1 MSSTHGASST
11 QGSMR
16 DAVREV
22 GDTVVDAI
30 DDSLRKRPY
39 TTLAIAVGI
48 GFLFGAA
55 WRR

>member
-1 MSSTHGASST
+1 MPVPKGRKPY
-11 QGSMR
+11 MR
-16 DAVREV
+16 CAV
-22 GDTVVDAI
+22 GDTMVEAI